1 MNTDQQN
8 CRRVMKGARFRQEL
22 ALKRPTLG
30 QSQPLVIRVGV
41 NGGGEGEVMIFE
53 DC

>member
-1 MNTDQQN
+1 
-8 CRRVMKGARFRQEL
+8 MKDARFRQEL
-22 ALKRPTLG
+22 ALKRLTLG

-41 NGGGEGEVMIFE
+41 NGGGEGDVVVE